1 MSSPPRAAL
10 RRTPR
15 AARSLADTTH
25 DKLAAAGIACFG
37 PSAAAAELEG
47 SKAYSKA
54 FLARHGLRTAAFRSF
69 ASDDA
74 GAAAAR
80 AYAASVDHAVVV
92 KASGLAGGKGVLLP
106 EVPRVC
112 VARGG
117 GERGEEGGRRG
128 RTSLADARPSAAG
141 RRGGGAPRVVVSV

>member
-1 MSSPPRAAL
+1 MSSPPLAAL

-15 AARSLADTTH
+15 ARSLADTTH

-80 AYAASVDHAVVV
+80 AYAESVDHAVVV

-106 EVPRVC
+106 EVTRVC
-112 VARGG
+112 CAAWGW
-117 GERGEEGGRRG
+117 GEGGGRRG